1 MGRISTSTKEKSNF
15 FGYADPRNV
24 ATAPQR
30 SLNCM
35 QATAQKPAS
44 WNVSFFS
51 AVNMLKVGV
60 PRDERAVRLFTDSG
74 IPKALVDASG
84 VEVFDQIELAPADKK
99 RGLPPIMGEAFTTG
113 ARGGSPTG
121 APPSKP
127 VTILFCHGGAY
138 TAGSPKTHRQL
149 LAELAL
155 STGATVMAVEYRRAP
170 ENPYPAARDDVTR
183 AYRALLASGVPA
195 RSLVLAG
202 DSAGGGLVLSA
213 MLSLRDGSVELPAA
227 AVLLSPWVDL
237 TDFSSRSWTTNWK
250 VDWLPKDMARIA
262 AKSYAG
268 GVDPAKPGISPARAD
283 LSGLPPMLIEVG
295 EREVLRDQIDSLA
308 ERATAAGVEVQYTAS
323 PDMVHDF
330 LMLRIFADPS
340 SCPQPNEAMAR
351 VADFV
356 LRTTGDPSDDVARNR
371 LTVQDNLKRL
381 PAPLL
386 GTI

>member
-170 ENPYPAARDDVTR
+170 ENPCAKGIIYPVIDNPPSVPLSECPLPCPRPHEAIIYTVVSARLDFSRRALPHRYPAARDDVTR

-227 AVLLSPWVDL
+227 AVLLSPWVDGGH
-237 TDFSSRSWTTNWK
+237 SG
-250 VDWLPKDMARIA
+250 RIGT
-262 AKSYAG
+262 Y
-268 GVDPAKPGISPARAD
+268 
-283 LSGLPPMLIEVG
+283 
-295 EREVLRDQIDSLA
+295 
-308 ERATAAGVEVQYTAS
+308 
-323 PDMVHDF
+323 
-330 LMLRIFADPS
+330 
-340 SCPQPNEAMAR
+340 
-351 VADFV
+351 
-356 LRTTGDPSDDVARNR
+356 RNS
-371 LTVQDNLKRL
+371 
-381 PAPLL
+381 
-386 GTI
+386 